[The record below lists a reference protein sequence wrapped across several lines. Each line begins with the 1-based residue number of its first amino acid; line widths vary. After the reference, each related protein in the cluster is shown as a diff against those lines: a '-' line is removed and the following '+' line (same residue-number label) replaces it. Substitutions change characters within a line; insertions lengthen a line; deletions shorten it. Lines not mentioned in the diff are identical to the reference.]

1 MSRATLCKKNKESI
15 LTLFQIA
22 IFLQPTVDEGEEEEA
37 AIGAGKATYASVGLE
52 GGMEG
57 ML

>member
-1 MSRATLCKKNKESI
+1 MCKKNKESI